1 MHRDR
6 HTDLVIWTVGHSTR
20 SFEEFFGLLAG
31 DRIER
36 LADVRR
42 FPASRRVPWAT
53 QEALAAALRERGVD
67 YEHFED
73 LGGFRKP
80 MAGSGNSG
88 WRNARFRGYADYMA
102 SSEFRVGL
110 DHLLRLA
117 GRAHTA
123 IMCAEAVPW
132 KCHRSLLADSLVAR
146 GVRVEHILALGKTE
160 EHHLTTFASIEGSQL
175 TYPGPYRGA

>member
-73 LGGFRKP
+73 LGGFRNP
-80 MAGSGNSG
+80 MGGGGNRGWGSAGFGGS
-88 WRNARFRGYADYMA
+88 
-102 SSEFRVGL
+102 
-110 DHLLRLA
+110 A
-117 GRAHTA
+117 GD
-123 IMCAEAVPW
+123 M
-132 KCHRSLLADSLVAR
+132 
-146 GVRVEHILALGKTE
+146 GG
-160 EHHLTTFASIEGSQL
+160 
-175 TYPGPYRGA
+175 